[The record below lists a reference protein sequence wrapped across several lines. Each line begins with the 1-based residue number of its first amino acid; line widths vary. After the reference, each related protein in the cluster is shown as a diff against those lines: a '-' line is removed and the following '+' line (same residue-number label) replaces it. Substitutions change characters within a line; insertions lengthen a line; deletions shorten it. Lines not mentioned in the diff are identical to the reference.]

1 MTPDEVVIAL
11 KKDLRLCK
19 AIGICTHLPDKTM
32 SDKIQALTFAI
43 SLIQDYQKLRGKV
56 DKLELIKI
64 ADKSLGYNGLGTKM
78 TPKEIDKMFSA
89 IVTYLQQPTE
99 HIAR

>member
-1 MTPDEVVIAL
+1 MPMTPDEVVKEL
-11 KKDLRLCK
+11 KEMPKNNIFDDVEK
-19 AIGICTHLPDKTM
+19 EV
-32 SDKIQALTFAI
+32 IQSAI
-43 SLIQDYQKLRGKV
+43 SLISDYQKLRGKV

-89 IVTYLQQPTE
+89 IVTYLE
-99 HIAR
+99 GGKE

>member
-1 MTPDEVVIAL
+1 MTPDEVVKVLEELKNAGCGNNYDGSPCRVRSKEEIEAL
-11 KKDLRLCK
+11 SS
-19 AIGICTHLPDKTM
+19 AI
-32 SDKIQALTFAI
+32 TF
-43 SLIQDYQKLRGKV
+43 IQDYQKLRGKV
-56 DKLELIKI
+56 DKLELVKV

-99 HIAR
+99 H